1 MTIIEKITKSN
12 PSSENAKKAKAHIM
26 KATLN
31 EAMMLIDMGCISEDE
46 LDDVLGGS
54 GSMLEI
60 LGDFVQCCKPSIA
73 EFFEKVPTFFDEDES
88 KREEENEEEEKQ
100 SQETGDFEPT
110 EEDRK
115 IQKQIAK
122 TQKALDK
129 AIKATLKTIKL
140 ISAASEEGKED
151 EDADSSHND

>member
-12 PSSENAKKAKAHIM
+12 PSSENAKKAKVHIM

-31 EAMMLIDMGCISEDE
+31 EAKMLIDMGCISEDE

-60 LGDFVQCCKPSIA
+60 LGDFVQCCPSIA

-88 KREEENEEEEKQ
+88 KREEENEEEEKDP
-100 SQETGDFEPT
+100 QETGDFEPT
-110 EEDRK
+110 EEDKK

-122 TQKALDK
+122 TQKALNK

-140 ISAASEEGKED
+140 LSAAAEEEM
-151 EDADSSHND
+151 EDADTGCGSDD